1 MNGMPLNFKRT
12 QEVPPQFCIF
22 GKLPRR
28 ADFVRVNATHP
39 AAMQLD
45 QLLAQSLQRLEF
57 TEEATR
63 DYLAMPPT
71 SFVLQSRDHNWLSLG
86 VIQPSRD
93 EGGRNYPLVA
103 ASLVAVDPALPS
115 TAILLLANELFFT
128 GLKEQLSSAIENSV
142 EMLACKQFLEE
153 QLRFGASSVADIDLA
168 QQLLE
173 KHLSMTAA
181 DSLSRSLS
189 AAGRGDLESVLLAFV
204 FHHRLLKKFRD
215 SLPVQAYALPL
226 PAVEGD
232 NVLAAVTWLALYHAA
247 TDNGA
252 ALEQCLIV
260 RRPEGHF
267 LVLLPAGLNEQIAS
281 QCWGAPLD
289 PKHVVDIDDVK
300 APWRNHQSYAEAAY
314 VLGRQLNDPGLSL
327 AQLRTVLSSLARNI
341 A

>member
-1 MNGMPLNFKRT
+1 MAFNFKRA

-45 QLLAQSLQRLEF
+45 QLLAQSLQRLEAG
-57 TEEATR
+57 EEATR
-63 DYLAMPPT
+63 RYLAMPPT
-71 SFVLQSRDHNWLSLG
+71 SFVLKTRDQQWLSLG

-103 ASLVAVDPALPS
+103 ASLVALDPALPP

-128 GLKEQLSSAIENSV
+128 GLKDQLASAIDNSV

-153 QLRFGASSVADIDLA
+153 QLRFGASSVADIELA

-173 KHLSMTAA
+173 KHLAVTPASSLAHSLAA
-181 DSLSRSLS
+181 G
-189 AAGRGDLESVLLAFV
+189 GRGDLETVLLAFV

-215 SLPVQAYALPL
+215 SLPVQAYFLPL
-226 PAVEGD
+226 PAVEGE

-247 TDNGA
+247 TDGNGE
-252 ALEQCLIV
+252 LEQCLIL
-260 RRPEGHF
+260 RRPEGHV
-267 LVLLPAGLNEQIAS
+267 LALLPAGLNEPIAA
-281 QCWGAPLD
+281 QCWGAALD
-289 PKHVVDIDDVK
+289 PKHVVDVDDAK
-300 APWRNHQSYAEAAY
+300 APWRSHQAYAEAAY

-327 AQLRTVLSSLARNI
+327 AQLRGVLASLSRNI

>member
-1 MNGMPLNFKRT
+1 MAFNFKRA

-45 QLLAQSLQRLEF
+45 QLLAQSLQRMAAG
-57 TEEATR
+57 EEAAR
-63 DYLAMPPT
+63 RYLAMPPT
-71 SFVLQSRDHNWLSLG
+71 SFVLKSRDQQWLSLG

-93 EGGRNYPLVA
+93 EGGRLYPLVA
-103 ASLVAVDPALPS
+103 ASLVAIDAALPP

-128 GLKEQLSSAIENSV
+128 GLKEQLSNAIDNSV

-153 QLRFGASSVADIDLA
+153 QLRFGASSTADIELS

-173 KHLSMTAA
+173 KHLAVTPASALA
-181 DSLSRSLS
+181 RSLS
-189 AAGRGDLESVLLAFV
+189 EAGRCDMETVLLAFV

-215 SLPVQAYALPL
+215 SLPVQAYFLPL
-226 PAVEGD
+226 PAVEGE

-247 TDNGA
+247 TDGNGE
-252 ALEQCLIV
+252 LEQCLIL
-260 RRPEGHF
+260 RRPEGHV
-267 LVLLPAGLNEQIAS
+267 LALLPAGLNEPIAA
-281 QCWGAPLD
+281 QCWGAELD
-289 PKHVVDIDDVK
+289 PKHVVDVNDAK
-300 APWRNHQSYAEAAY
+300 APWRSHQSYAEAAY
-314 VLGRQLNDPGLSL
+314 VLGRQLNDPGLTL
-327 AQLRTVLSSLARNI
+327 AQLRGVLASLSRNI

>member
-1 MNGMPLNFKRT
+1 MAFNFKRT

-45 QLLAQSLQRLEF
+45 QLLAQSLQRVEF
-57 TEEATR
+57 GPEATR
-63 DYLAMPPT
+63 DYLAMPAT
-71 SFVLQSRDHNWLSLG
+71 SFVLQSRDQNWLSLG

-103 ASLVAVDPALPS
+103 ASLVAVDPSLPS
-115 TAILLLANELFFT
+115 TAILLLANELFFS
-128 GLKEQLSSAIENSV
+128 GLREQLASAIENSV

-173 KHLSMTAA
+173 KHLTVTPVSELM
-181 DSLSRSLS
+181 RSLS
-189 AAGRGDLESVLLAFV
+189 ETGRGDLESVLLAFI

-215 SLPVQAYALPL
+215 SLPVQAYFLPL

-252 ALEQCLIV
+252 ALEQCLIL

-267 LVLLPAGLNEQIAS
+267 LALLPAGLNEPIAA
-281 QCWGAPLD
+281 QCWGGPLD
-289 PKHVVDIDDVK
+289 TKLVVDIEDVK
-300 APWRNHQSYAEAAY
+300 APWRSHQAYAEAAY

-327 AQLRTVLSSLARNI
+327 VQLRTILSSLARNI

>member
-1 MNGMPLNFKRT
+1 MAFNFKRT
-12 QEVPPQFCIF
+12 LEVPPQFCIF

-45 QLLAQSLQRLEF
+45 QLLAQSLQRMAFDEG
-57 TEEATR
+57 ATR
-63 DYLAMPPT
+63 RYLAMPAT
-71 SFVLQSRDHNWLSLG
+71 SFVLQSRDQNWLSLG

-93 EGGRNYPLVA
+93 EGGRSYPLVA
-103 ASLVAVDPALPS
+103 ASLVAIDNALPP

-128 GLKEQLSSAIENSV
+128 GLKDQLANAIDNSV

-153 QLRFGASSVADIDLA
+153 QLRFGASSAADIDLA

-173 KHLSMTAA
+173 KHLAVTPA
-181 DSLSRSLS
+181 S
-189 AAGRGDLESVLLAFV
+189 ALANGLREMGDGDLESVLLAFV
-204 FHHRLLKKFRD
+204 FHHRLLRKFRD
-215 SLPVQAYALPL
+215 SLPVQAYFLPL
-226 PAVEGD
+226 PAVEGE

-247 TDNGA
+247 TFDNGDA
-252 ALEQCLIV
+252 QEQCLIL

-289 PKHVVDIDDVK
+289 AKFVVDINDAK
-300 APWRNHQSYAEAAY
+300 APWRSHQAYAEAAY

-327 AQLRTVLSSLARNI
+327 AQLRTVLTSLSRNI